1 MSFKIGFVQR
11 HGVAFQVTGAM
22 RWHGFNGSLTIMRNV
37 NTDVEGFV
45 FLVRFCFL
53 QRQSEHACSLIPSC

>member
-22 RWHGFNGSLTIMRNV
+22 RWHVFNGSLTIMRYI
-37 NTDVEGFV
+37 NTDVEGFFV
-45 FLVRFCFL
+45 FLLC
-53 QRQSEHACSLIPSC
+53 QNEHACSLIQSC